1 MKLNLF
7 ILLIFLQLNFIFAY
21 AEANQCSKI
30 FSANIEKEAAVFPR
44 SSLAFDSKKLPK
56 GDGYSTAEHRE
67 NFWNIHD
74 KFGFFS
80 ENGRTFLLAKTM
92 LTAEAVTN
100 ELARAK
106 TIMEGLLSEVPPAV
120 NPNAFSEVGGGRGFI
135 SDVTSLIPKTFN
147 ALNEFYSPNSGPNCW
162 NFSLYFNRIAF
173 SLHETSPIEFKFW
186 IESPLARKLNDNESL
201 KPGDVIVFRLGDDE
215 VHTAVFLT
223 PRVVLSKNG
232 TEVTR
237 PYRIME
243 INEMA
248 AQYLNVHPVFGT
260 RLSDHWFV
268 VRLSSLEKYYGENKS
283 KFGLVVQNAYAD
295 LLILEEKLRS
305 IVFRNEASNASSL
318 VKSYQNKHQTDLV
331 AELAKWNSNPASPS
345 YAENKFFITGL
356 ILRIESLLLN

>member
-30 FSANIEKEAAVFPR
+30 FSANIEKEAAGFPR

-80 ENGRTFLLAKTM
+80 ENGRTFLLAKTK

-100 ELARAK
+100 ELAQAK
-106 TIMEGLLSEVPPAV
+106 TIMEGLLSEVPPTV
-120 NPNAFSEVGGGRGFI
+120 NPN
-135 SDVTSLIPKTFN
+135 
-147 ALNEFYSPNSGPNCW
+147 
-162 NFSLYFNRIAF
+162 AF
-173 SLHETSPIEFKFW
+173 SLHETSPIEFNFW

-201 KPGDVIVFRLGDDE
+201 KPGDVIVFRQGNDE

-232 TEVTR
+232 TEETR

-248 AQYLNVHPVFGT
+248 AQYLNVHPVFGI

-268 VRLSSLEKYYGENKS
+268 VRLSSLDKYYGENKS
-283 KFGLVVQNAYAD
+283 KFGLVVQSAYAD

-318 VKSYQNKHQTDLV
+318 VKSYQNKHQAV
-331 AELAKWNSNPASPS
+331 LAA
-345 YAENKFFITGL
+345 FIF
-356 ILRIESLLLN
+356 INDSSLL

>member
-1 MKLNLF
+1 VKLNLF

-30 FSANIEKEAAVFPR
+30 FSANIEKEAAGFPR

-80 ENGRTFLLAKTM
+80 ENGRTFLLAKTK

-100 ELARAK
+100 ELAQAK
-106 TIMEGLLSEVPPAV
+106 TIMEGLLSEVPPTV
-120 NPNAFSEVGGGRGFI
+120 NPN
-135 SDVTSLIPKTFN
+135 
-147 ALNEFYSPNSGPNCW
+147 
-162 NFSLYFNRIAF
+162 AF
-173 SLHETSPIEFKFW
+173 SLHETSPIEFNFW

-201 KPGDVIVFRLGDDE
+201 KPGDVIVFRQGNDE

-232 TEVTR
+232 TEETR

-248 AQYLNVHPVFGT
+248 AQYLNVHPVFGI

-268 VRLSSLEKYYGENKS
+268 VRLSSLDKYYGENKS
-283 KFGLVVQNAYAD
+283 KFGLVVQSAYAD

-318 VKSYQNKHQTDLV
+318 VKSYQNKHQAV
-331 AELAKWNSNPASPS
+331 LAA
-345 YAENKFFITGL
+345 FIF
-356 ILRIESLLLN
+356 INDSSLL